1 MMYKD
6 FSPSLRQQMHFNSDL
21 SPAERKLKYEKMSR
35 SPFAFYR
42 GSNFAFWAEFYDPTT
57 PQETIT
63 WIGGDQHPAN
73 FGVYTFLDG
82 RIVFGLNDCDDAVKA
97 DFRYDLLRMSTGI
110 HLVAKAN
117 RLSMRDGYRASLE
130 FVRAYTK
137 QLELLKRKPFKASSV
152 TLVNSA
158 PQPLSLWMKSLR
170 AHYPWSKNGRF
181 ISAPK
186 KFSPVNYDEFDIIE
200 SAIGPKINSRVV
212 DIVRRIGMGTGSLG
226 VERFFLLAND
236 GIVWDIKETN
246 SATAHGFLEDKDSQ
260 SNAERAATAIKNLIG
275 HKLAFA
281 VTVEIPKVSGTKITY
296 KTLHLLVKQYDQM
309 KASYPLTPEELEK
322 GGSRLSLGKTKN
334 LRAMCRVWGGELAR
348 AHVRAMQ
355 KDSSINPNFV
365 QDALI
370 LCGDKIRFASV
381 ISNQGYSFAK
391 KTFSDYREF
400 VFAHQRGLL

>member
-1 MMYKD
+1 MIYRTA
-6 FSPSLRQQMHFNSDL
+6 PSVQQQLYFNSDL
-21 SPAERKLKYEKMSR
+21 SPAERKLKFDKMSR

-42 GSNFAFWAEFYDPTT
+42 GSNFAFWEEFYDPTT
-57 PQETIT
+57 PQETTT

-73 FGVYTFLDG
+73 FGTYTLPDG

-117 RLSMRDGYRASLE
+117 RLSMRDGCRASLK

-137 QLELLKRKPFKASSV
+137 QLEFLKRKPFKANLV
-152 TLVNSA
+152 TSINNA
-158 PQPLSLWMKSLR
+158 PQPLSVWMKSLR
-170 AHYPWSKNGRF
+170 THYPWSKDGKF

-186 KFSPVNYDEFDIIE
+186 KFSPVNYSEFGIIE
-200 SAIGPKINSRVV
+200 SAVGPKINSRVV
-212 DIVRRIGMGTGSLG
+212 DIVRRVGMGTGSLG

-236 GIVWDIKETN
+236 GAVWDIKETN
-246 SATAHGFLEDKDSQ
+246 SATAHEFLEDIDCE

-281 VTVEIPKVSGTKITY
+281 VTIEVPKVSVAKTTY
-296 KTLHLLVKQYDQM
+296 KTLHLLVKQYDPM

-334 LRAMCRVWGGELAR
+334 LRAMCQVWGDELAR

-355 KDSSINPNFV
+355 KDPSINPNFV
-365 QDALI
+365 QDVLI
-370 LCGDKIRFASV
+370 LCGDKTKFASV
-381 ISNQGYSFAK
+381 ISNRGYSFVK

-400 VFAHQRGLL
+400 VSAHQRGLL